1 MNGTEWRN
9 KMSVLTNIEPMNV
22 FKYFEEICAI
32 PHGSDNTSTISQYCV
47 DFAKSHDLKY
57 VQDELG
63 NVIIYKPAS
72 AGYEASKPIILQGH
86 LDMVCEKNF
95 ESDSKHDFE
104 KDGLRLAQ
112 TDDFIYAKGTTLGA
126 DDGIAVAI
134 CLAILEDD
142 SIKHP
147 PLEILLTVDEEIGM
161 LGINA
166 LDFSKLSAKRM
177 INIDNEKEG
186 ELLVSSA
193 GGMRSKCSIPVRYV
207 EKSGSKYNIVLCG
220 LRGGHSGSEID
231 KYRGNANILMG
242 RLLHF
247 IGKNINFDLCYLKG
261 GLQDNAIP
269 REAQAE
275 ILVHEKDAYEFE
287 ELISRFEATIQ
298 NEFRIIEKNITIYCE
313 DKGPSTER
321 ALTAKTKERVVF
333 LLMTIPDGVQKM
345 SPETDSLV
353 QTSLNAGIMRL
364 RENSFNMQICI
375 RSSVSSEK
383 YALGDKLKYLTETI
397 GGTYSAEGDYPA
409 WEYNSKSELRDIMF
423 RTYQQCMGHN
433 PTLAGIHAGLEC
445 GIAYKNIPGVD
456 IVSIGPDID
465 NIHTPKEKLSIPST
479 QRIWMYLLK
488 VLENCK

>member
-1 MNGTEWRN
+1 MP
-9 KMSVLTNIEPMNV
+9 VLANLEPKHV
-22 FKYFEEICAI
+22 FQYFEEICAI
-32 PHGSDNTSTISQYCV
+32 PHGSGNTAAISRYCV
-47 DFAKSHDLKY
+47 EFAKAHELKY
-57 VQDELG
+57 LQDEMG
-63 NVIIYKPAS
+63 NVVIFKPAS
-72 AGYEASKPIILQGH
+72 IGYEESEPLILQGH

-95 ESDSKHDFE
+95 ESDTKHDF
-104 KDGLRLAQ
+104 KVDGLKLVQ
-112 TDDFIYAKGTTLGA
+112 TDDSIYAKGTTLGA

-134 CLAILEDD
+134 CLAILSDD
-142 SIKHP
+142 SLKHP

-166 LDFSKLSAKRM
+166 FDFSVLSGKRM
-177 INIDNEKEG
+177 INIDNENES
-186 ELLVSSA
+186 ELLISSA

-220 LRGGHSGSEID
+220 LKGGHSGSEID

-247 IGKNINFDLCYLKG
+247 IGKNIHFDLSYLKG

-287 ELISRFEATIQ
+287 ALIGQFEKTIQ
-298 NEFRIIEKNITIYCE
+298 NEYRIIENNLTIYCE
-313 DKGPSTER
+313 DKGFSTEHV
-321 ALTAKTKERVVF
+321 LTTKTKERVVF

-364 RENSFNMQICI
+364 RDNSFNMQICI

-383 YALGDKLKYLTETI
+383 YALGDKLRYLTETI
-397 GGTYSAEGDYPA
+397 GGTYVAEGDYPA
-409 WEYNSKSELRDIMF
+409 WELNSKSKLRDIMF

-433 PTLAGIHAGLEC
+433 PTITGIHAGLEC
-445 GIAYKNIPGVD
+445 GIVYQNIPGVD

-465 NIHTPKEKLSIPST
+465 NIHTPKEKLSIQST
-479 QRIWMYLLK
+479 QRIWMYLLQ